1 MAQALHGGVVREQE
15 GVAVEA
21 EVWEQGVVVWA
32 GWGEQGLEQG
42 RLGTAFVPV
51 VGQRSPIKQEAL
63 VMLLAVPVAGRR
75 W

>member
-1 MAQALHGGVVREQE
+1 MAQALPGGVAREQE

-21 EVWEQGVVVWA
+21 EVWEQGVVAWA
-32 GWGEQGLEQG
+32 GWGEQGLEPG

-51 VGQRSPIKQEAL
+51 AGQRSLIKREAL
-63 VMLLAVPVAGRR
+63 VTLLAVPVAGRR

>member
-1 MAQALHGGVVREQE
+1 MAQGHPGGVREQE
-15 GVAVEA
+15 EVAVEA

-32 GWGEQGLEQG
+32 GWEEQGLEPG
-42 RLGTAFVPV
+42 RSGTAFVPV
-51 VGQRSPIKQEAL
+51 AGPRSPIKQEAL